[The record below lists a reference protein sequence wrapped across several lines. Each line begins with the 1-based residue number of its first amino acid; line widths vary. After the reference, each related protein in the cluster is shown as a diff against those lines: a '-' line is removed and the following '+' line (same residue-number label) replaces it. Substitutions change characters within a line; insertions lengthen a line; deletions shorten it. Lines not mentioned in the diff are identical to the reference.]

1 MKTKMTK
8 LFMLSGAIMLA
19 TSCGT
24 TNKSTSTEEASKP
37 QTNKEY
43 DNMDAEY
50 LTLSDAQD
58 RIIAQNNAFAVK
70 LFEKTAK
77 MQSTVI
83 SPVSV
88 SYLMTMLANGANG
101 QTKTDIM
108 KALQLTDNDLDEMN
122 ALYRMMIQRCGS
134 LDKETT
140 LRIANYFAM
149 NKDVELKDAYAN
161 NMKAIYNA
169 GIESLD
175 FTSPKTT
182 AHINNWCKKNTN
194 GMIPS
199 IINNVDANAS
209 AYIMNA
215 IFFNGTWADKF
226 NKSNTKNENFKGY
239 TRDITM
245 VPMMHKSDKLLYWAN
260 DMYAAVRIP
269 YGNGSYTMTVML
281 PNEGKSIDE
290 MLKSMENADFTAW
303 RQDAEQCIVD
313 LKLPRFTTEADVTLN
328 NIISELGAANI
339 FSSKADFTNIANTNM
354 FVSQMFQKAKIE
366 VSEEGTK
373 AAAVTAGVMMMSALP
388 NSQPRLVEF
397 HADHPFVYIITERH
411 TGAIFFIGQYTGDN
425 L

>member
-88 SYLMTMLANGANG
+88 SYLMAMLANGANG

-122 ALYRMMIQRCGS
+122 ALYRMMIQRRGS

-373 AAAVTAGVMMMSALP
+373 AAAVTAAIMTMSALP
-388 NSQPRLVEF
+388 TEEPKHVTF
-397 HADHPFVYIITERH
+397 HANRPFVYMITEAN
-411 TGAIFFIGQYTGDN
+411 TNAIFFMGQFTGK
-425 L
+425 

>member
-88 SYLMTMLANGANG
+88 SYLMAMLANGANG

-108 KALQLTDNDLDEMN
+108 KALQLTDNDLDEMD

-161 NMKAIYNA
+161 NMKTIFNA

-182 AHINNWCKKNTN
+182 AHINNWYKKNTN

-199 IINNVDANAS
+199 IINNVDANAT

-339 FSSKADFTNIANTNM
+339 FSSKADFKNIANTNM

-373 AAAVTAGVMMMSALP
+373 AAAVTAAIMTMSALP
-388 NSQPRLVEF
+388 TEEPKHVTF
-397 HADHPFVYIITERH
+397 HANRPFVYMITEAN
-411 TGAIFFIGQYTGDN
+411 TNAIFFMGQFTGK
-425 L
+425 

>member
-1 MKTKMTK
+1 
-8 LFMLSGAIMLA
+8 MLA

-58 RIIAQNNAFAVK
+58 RIIAQNNAFAIK

-88 SYLMTMLANGANG
+88 SYLMAMLANGANG

-122 ALYRMMIQRCGS
+122 ALYRMMIQRSGS

-226 NKSNTKNENFKGY
+226 NKSNTKNEIFKGY

-339 FSSKADFTNIANTNM
+339 FSSKADFKNIANTNM

-373 AAAVTAGVMMMSALP
+373 AAAVTAAIMTMSALP
-388 NSQPRLVEF
+388 TEEPKHVTF
-397 HADHPFVYIITERH
+397 HANRPFVYMITEAN
-411 TGAIFFIGQYTGDN
+411 TNAIFFMGQFTGK
-425 L
+425 

>member
-88 SYLMTMLANGANG
+88 SYLMAMLANGANG

-149 NKDVELKDAYAN
+149 NKDVELKDAYTN
-161 NMKAIYNA
+161 NMRAIYNA

-199 IINNVDANAS
+199 IINNVDANAT

-339 FSSKADFTNIANTNM
+339 FSSKADFKNIANTNM

-373 AAAVTAGVMMMSALP
+373 AAAVTAAIMTMSALP
-388 NSQPRLVEF
+388 TEEPKHVTF
-397 HADHPFVYIITERH
+397 HANRPFVYMITEAN
-411 TGAIFFIGQYTGDN
+411 TNAIFFMGQFTGK
-425 L
+425 

>member
-24 TNKSTSTEEASKP
+24 TNKSTSTKEASKP

-88 SYLMTMLANGANG
+88 SYLMAMLANGANG

-199 IINNVDANAS
+199 IINNVDANAT

-226 NKSNTKNENFKGY
+226 SKSNTKNENFKGY

-260 DMYAAVRIP
+260 DIYAAVRIP

-373 AAAVTAGVMMMSALP
+373 AAAVTAAIMTMSALP
-388 NSQPRLVEF
+388 TEEPKHVTF
-397 HADHPFVYIITERH
+397 HANRPFVYMITEAN
-411 TGAIFFIGQYTGDN
+411 TNAIFFMGQFTGK
-425 L
+425 

>member
-1 MKTKMTK
+1 
-8 LFMLSGAIMLA
+8 MLA

-88 SYLMTMLANGANG
+88 SYLMAMLANGANG

-108 KALQLTDNDLDEMN
+108 KALQLTDNDLDEMD

-161 NMKAIYNA
+161 NMKTIFNA

-199 IINNVDANAS
+199 IINNVDANAT

-339 FSSKADFTNIANTNM
+339 FSSKADFKNIANTNM

-373 AAAVTAGVMMMSALP
+373 AAAVTAAIMTMSALP
-388 NSQPRLVEF
+388 TEEPKHVTF
-397 HADHPFVYIITERH
+397 HANRPFVYMITEAN
-411 TGAIFFIGQYTGDN
+411 TNAIFFMGQFTGK
-425 L
+425 

>member
-58 RIIAQNNAFAVK
+58 RIIAQNNAFAIK

-88 SYLMTMLANGANG
+88 SYLMAMLANGANG

-108 KALQLTDNDLDEMN
+108 KALQLTDNNLYEMN

-339 FSSKADFTNIANTNM
+339 FSSKADFKNIANTNM

-373 AAAVTAGVMMMSALP
+373 AAAVTAAIMTMSALP
-388 NSQPRLVEF
+388 TEEPKHVTF
-397 HADHPFVYIITERH
+397 HANRPFVYMITEAN
-411 TGAIFFIGQYTGDN
+411 TNAIFFMGQFTGK
-425 L
+425 

>member
-88 SYLMTMLANGANG
+88 SYLMAMLANGAND

-149 NKDVELKDAYAN
+149 NKDIELKDAYAN

-199 IINNVDANAS
+199 IINNVDANAT

-239 TRDITM
+239 TRDIIM

-260 DMYAAVRIP
+260 DIYAAVRIP

-373 AAAVTAGVMMMSALP
+373 AAAVTAAIMTMSALP
-388 NSQPRLVEF
+388 TEEPKHVTF
-397 HADHPFVYIITERH
+397 HANRPFVYMITEAN
-411 TGAIFFIGQYTGDN
+411 TNAIFFMGQFTGK
-425 L
+425 

>member
-88 SYLMTMLANGANG
+88 SYLMAMLANGANG

-149 NKDVELKDAYAN
+149 NKDVELKDAYTN

-199 IINNVDANAS
+199 IINNVDANAT

-290 MLKSMENADFTAW
+290 MLKSMENADLTAW

-328 NIISELGAANI
+328 NVISELGAANI
-339 FSSKADFTNIANTNM
+339 FNSNADFTNIAKTNM
-354 FVSQMFQKAKIE
+354 FVSEMFQKAKIE

-373 AAAVTAGVMMMSALP
+373 AAAVTAAIMTMSALP
-388 NSQPRLVEF
+388 TEEPKHVTF
-397 HADHPFVYIITERH
+397 HANRPFVYMITEAN
-411 TGAIFFIGQYTGDN
+411 TNAIFFMGQYTGKE
-425 L
+425 

>member
-88 SYLMTMLANGANG
+88 SYLMAMLANGANG

-149 NKDVELKDAYAN
+149 NKDVELKNAYAN

-239 TRDITM
+239 TRDILM

-260 DMYAAVRIP
+260 NMYAAVRIP

-354 FVSQMFQKAKIE
+354 FVSKMFQKAKIE

-373 AAAVTAGVMMMSALP
+373 AAAVTAAIMTMSALP
-388 NSQPRLVEF
+388 TEEPKHVTF
-397 HADHPFVYIITERH
+397 HANRPFVYMITEAN
-411 TGAIFFIGQYTGDN
+411 TNAIFFMGQFTGK
-425 L
+425 

>member
-1 MKTKMTK
+1 MKREMTK
-8 LFMLSGAIMLA
+8 LLMLSGTIMLA
-19 TSCGT
+19 TSCST
-24 TNKSTSTEEASKP
+24 ANKSVSSEEASRP

-43 DNMDAEY
+43 ENMDAEY
-50 LTLSDAQD
+50 LTLTDAQD
-58 RIIAQNNAFAVK
+58 SIIAKNNTFAVK

-83 SPVSV
+83 SPISV
-88 SYLMTMLANGANG
+88 SYLMAMLANGANG
-101 QTKTDIM
+101 QTKADIM
-108 KALQLTDNDLDEMN
+108 KALQLEEKDLDEMN
-122 ALYRMMIQRCGS
+122 ALYKMMIQRCGNT
-134 LDKETT
+134 DKGTT
-140 LRIANYFAM
+140 LNIANYFAM
-149 NKDVELKDAYAN
+149 NKEVNLEGAYAN
-161 NMKAIYNA
+161 KMKNIYNA

-175 FTSPKTT
+175 FTSSKTT

-199 IINNVDANAS
+199 IIDKVDANAS

-226 NKSNTKNENFKGY
+226 SKSQTKNENFRGY

-245 VPMMHKSDKLLYWAN
+245 VPMMHKSDKLLYWGN
-260 DMYAAVRIP
+260 DMYTAVRIP
-269 YGNGSYTMTVML
+269 YSNSSYTMTVML
-281 PNEGKSIDE
+281 PNEGVSIDE
-290 MLKSMENADFTAW
+290 MLKTMENADLTAW

-339 FSSKADFTNIANTNM
+339 FNSNADFTNIAKSNM

-373 AAAVTAGVMMMSALP
+373 AAAVTAAIMTMSALP
-388 NSQPRLVEF
+388 TEEPKHVTF
-397 HADHPFVYIITERH
+397 HANRPFVYMITEAN
-411 TGAIFFIGQYTGDN
+411 TNAIFFMGQYTGKE
-425 L
+425 

>member
-1 MKTKMTK
+1 
-8 LFMLSGAIMLA
+8 MLA
-19 TSCGT
+19 TSCST
-24 TNKSTSTEEASKP
+24 VNKSVSSEEASRP

-43 DNMDAEY
+43 ENMDAEY
-50 LTLSDAQD
+50 LTLTDAQD
-58 RIIAQNNAFAVK
+58 SIIAKNNTFAVK

-83 SPVSV
+83 SPISV
-88 SYLMTMLANGANG
+88 SYLMAMLANGANG
-101 QTKTDIM
+101 QTKADIM
-108 KALQLTDNDLDEMN
+108 KALQLEEKDLDEMN
-122 ALYRMMIQRCGS
+122 ALYKMMIQRCGNTG
-134 LDKETT
+134 KGTT
-140 LRIANYFAM
+140 LNIANYFAM
-149 NKDVELKDAYAN
+149 NKEVNLEDAYAN
-161 NMKAIYNA
+161 KMKNIYNA

-175 FTSPKTT
+175 FTSSKTT

-199 IINNVDANAS
+199 IIDKVDANAS

-226 NKSNTKNENFKGY
+226 SKSQTKNENFRGY

-245 VPMMHKSDKLLYWAN
+245 VPMMHKSDKLLYWGN
-260 DMYAAVRIP
+260 DMYTAVRIP
-269 YGNGSYTMTVML
+269 YSNSSYTMTVML
-281 PNEGKSIDE
+281 PNEGVSIDE
-290 MLKSMENADFTAW
+290 MLKTMENADLTAW

-339 FSSKADFTNIANTNM
+339 FNSNADFTNIAKSNM

-373 AAAVTAGVMMMSALP
+373 AAAVTAAIMTMSALP
-388 NSQPRLVEF
+388 TEEPKHVTF
-397 HADHPFVYIITERH
+397 HANRPFVYMITEAN
-411 TGAIFFIGQYTGDN
+411 TNAIFFMGQYTGKE
-425 L
+425 

>member
-58 RIIAQNNAFAVK
+58 RIIAQNNAFAIK

-88 SYLMTMLANGANG
+88 SYLMAMLANGANG

-122 ALYRMMIQRCGS
+122 ALYRMMIQRRGS

-373 AAAVTAGVMMMSALP
+373 AAAVTAAIMTMSALP
-388 NSQPRLVEF
+388 TEEPKHVTF
-397 HADHPFVYIITERH
+397 HANRPFVYMITEAN
-411 TGAIFFIGQYTGDN
+411 TNAIFFMGQFTGK
-425 L
+425 

>member
-1 MKTKMTK
+1 MKREMTK
-8 LFMLSGAIMLA
+8 LLMLSGTIMLA
-19 TSCGT
+19 TSCST
-24 TNKSTSTEEASKP
+24 ANKSVSSEEASRP

-43 DNMDAEY
+43 ENMDAEY
-50 LTLSDAQD
+50 LTLTDAQD
-58 RIIAQNNAFAVK
+58 SIIAKNNAFAVK

-88 SYLMTMLANGANG
+88 SYLMAMLANGANG
-101 QTKTDIM
+101 QTKADIM
-108 KALQLTDNDLDEMN
+108 KALQLEEKDLDEMN
-122 ALYRMMIQRCGS
+122 ALYKMMIQRCGNTG
-134 LDKETT
+134 KGTT
-140 LRIANYFAM
+140 LNIANYFAM
-149 NKDVELKDAYAN
+149 NKEVNLEGAYAN
-161 NMKAIYNA
+161 KMKNIYNA

-175 FTSPKTT
+175 FTSPKAT

-194 GMIPS
+194 GMIQS
-199 IINNVDANAS
+199 IIDKVDANAS

-226 NKSNTKNENFKGY
+226 SKSQTKNENFRGY

-245 VPMMHKSDKLLYWAN
+245 VPMMHKSDKLLYWKN

-281 PNEGKSIDE
+281 PNEGISIDE
-290 MLKSMENADFTAW
+290 MLKTMENADLTAW

-328 NIISELGAANI
+328 NVISELGAANI
-339 FSSKADFTNIANTNM
+339 FNSNADFTNIAKTNM
-354 FVSQMFQKAKIE
+354 FVSEMFQKAKIE

-373 AAAVTAGVMMMSALP
+373 AAAVTATIMTMSALP
-388 NSQPRLVEF
+388 TEEPKHVTF
-397 HADHPFVYIITERH
+397 HANRPFVYMITEAN
-411 TGAIFFIGQYTGDN
+411 TNAIFFMGQYTGKE
-425 L
+425 

>member
-58 RIIAQNNAFAVK
+58 RIIAQNNAFAIK

-83 SPVSV
+83 SSVSV
-88 SYLMTMLANGANG
+88 SYLMAMLANGANG

-149 NKDVELKDAYAN
+149 NKDVELKNAYAN

-239 TRDITM
+239 TRDILM

-260 DMYAAVRIP
+260 DIYAAVRIP

-373 AAAVTAGVMMMSALP
+373 AAAVTAAIMTMSALP
-388 NSQPRLVEF
+388 TEEPKHVTF
-397 HADHPFVYIITERH
+397 HANRPFVYMITEAN
-411 TGAIFFIGQYTGDN
+411 TNAIFFMGQFTGK
-425 L
+425 

>member
-8 LFMLSGAIMLA
+8 LLMLSGTIMLA
-19 TSCGT
+19 TSCST
-24 TNKSTSTEEASKP
+24 VNKSVSSEEASSP

-43 DNMDAEY
+43 ENMDAEY
-50 LTLSDAQD
+50 LTLTDAQD
-58 RIIAQNNAFAVK
+58 SIIAKNNTFAVK

-88 SYLMTMLANGANG
+88 SYLMAMLANGANG
-101 QTKTDIM
+101 QTKADIM
-108 KALQLTDNDLDEMN
+108 KALQLEEKDLDEMN
-122 ALYRMMIQRCGS
+122 ALYKMMIQRCGNT
-134 LDKETT
+134 DKGTT
-140 LRIANYFAM
+140 LNIANYFAM
-149 NKDVELKDAYAN
+149 NKEVNLEDAYAN
-161 NMKAIYNA
+161 KMKNIYNA

-175 FTSPKTT
+175 FTSQKTT

-199 IINNVDANAS
+199 IIDKVDANAS

-226 NKSNTKNENFKGY
+226 SKSQTKNENFRGY

-245 VPMMHKSDKLLYWAN
+245 VPMMHKSDKLLYWKN

-281 PNEGKSIDE
+281 PNEGISIDE
-290 MLKSMENADFTAW
+290 MLKTMENADLTAW

-313 LKLPRFTTEADVTLN
+313 LKLPRFTTETDVTLN

-339 FSSKADFTNIANTNM
+339 FNSNADFTNIAKTNM
-354 FVSQMFQKAKIE
+354 FVSEMFQKAKIE

-373 AAAVTAGVMMMSALP
+373 AAAVTAAIMTMSALP
-388 NSQPRLVEF
+388 TEEPKHVTF
-397 HADHPFVYIITERH
+397 HANRPFVYMITEAN
-411 TGAIFFIGQYTGDN
+411 TNAIFFMGQYTGKE
-425 L
+425 

>member
-88 SYLMTMLANGANG
+88 SYLMAMLANGANG

-122 ALYRMMIQRCGS
+122 ALYRMMIQRCRS

-149 NKDVELKDAYAN
+149 NKDVELKDVYAN

-260 DMYAAVRIP
+260 DIYAAVRIP

-339 FSSKADFTNIANTNM
+339 FSSKADFKNIANTNM

-373 AAAVTAGVMMMSALP
+373 AAAVTAAIMTMSALP
-388 NSQPRLVEF
+388 TEEPKHVTF
-397 HADHPFVYIITERH
+397 HANRPFVYMITEAN
-411 TGAIFFIGQYTGDN
+411 TNAIFFMGQFTGK
-425 L
+425 

>member
-88 SYLMTMLANGANG
+88 SYLMAMLANGANG
-101 QTKTDIM
+101 QTRTDIM

-122 ALYRMMIQRCGS
+122 ALYQMMIQRCGS

-149 NKDVELKDAYAN
+149 NKDVELKDVYAN

-373 AAAVTAGVMMMSALP
+373 AAAVTAAIMTMSALP
-388 NSQPRLVEF
+388 TEEPKHVTF
-397 HADHPFVYIITERH
+397 HANRPFVYMITEAN
-411 TGAIFFIGQYTGDN
+411 TNAIFFMGQFTGK
-425 L
+425 

>member
-88 SYLMTMLANGANG
+88 SYLMAMLANGANG

-149 NKDVELKDAYAN
+149 NKDIELKDAYAN

-373 AAAVTAGVMMMSALP
+373 AAAVTAAIMTMSALP
-388 NSQPRLVEF
+388 TEEPKHVTF
-397 HADHPFVYIITERH
+397 HANRPFVYMITEAN
-411 TGAIFFIGQYTGDN
+411 TNAIFFMGQFTGK
-425 L
+425 

>member
-1 MKTKMTK
+1 MKREMTK
-8 LFMLSGAIMLA
+8 LLMLSGTIMLA
-19 TSCGT
+19 TSCST
-24 TNKSTSTEEASKP
+24 VNKSVSSEEASRP

-43 DNMDAEY
+43 ENMDAEY
-50 LTLSDAQD
+50 LTLTDAQD
-58 RIIAQNNAFAVK
+58 SIIAKNNTFAVK

-83 SPVSV
+83 SPISV
-88 SYLMTMLANGANG
+88 SYLMAMLANGANG
-101 QTKTDIM
+101 QTKADIM
-108 KALQLTDNDLDEMN
+108 KALQLEEKDLDEMN
-122 ALYRMMIQRCGS
+122 ALYKMMIQRCGNTG
-134 LDKETT
+134 KGTT
-140 LRIANYFAM
+140 LNIANYFAM
-149 NKDVELKDAYAN
+149 NKEVNLEDAYAN
-161 NMKAIYNA
+161 KMKNIYNA

-175 FTSPKTT
+175 FTSSKTT

-199 IINNVDANAS
+199 IIDKVDANAS

-226 NKSNTKNENFKGY
+226 SKSQTKNENFRGY

-245 VPMMHKSDKLLYWAN
+245 VPMMHKSDKLLYWGN
-260 DMYAAVRIP
+260 DMYTAVRIP
-269 YGNGSYTMTVML
+269 YSNSSYTMTVML
-281 PNEGKSIDE
+281 PNEGVSIDE
-290 MLKSMENADFTAW
+290 MLKTMENADLTAW

-339 FSSKADFTNIANTNM
+339 FNSNADFTNIAKSNM

-373 AAAVTAGVMMMSALP
+373 AAAVTAAIMTMSALP
-388 NSQPRLVEF
+388 TEEPKHVTF
-397 HADHPFVYIITERH
+397 HANRPFVYMITEAN
-411 TGAIFFIGQYTGDN
+411 TNAIFFMGQYTGKE
-425 L
+425 

>member
-88 SYLMTMLANGANG
+88 SYLMAMLANGANG
-101 QTKTDIM
+101 QTKADIM

-161 NMKAIYNA
+161 NMKTIFNA

-373 AAAVTAGVMMMSALP
+373 AAAVTAAIMTMSALP
-388 NSQPRLVEF
+388 TEEPKHVTF
-397 HADHPFVYIITERH
+397 HANRPFVYMITEAN
-411 TGAIFFIGQYTGDN
+411 TNAIFFMGQFTGK
-425 L
+425 

>member
-58 RIIAQNNAFAVK
+58 RIIAQNNAFAIK

-88 SYLMTMLANGANG
+88 SYLMAMLANGANG

-161 NMKAIYNA
+161 NMKTIYNA

-199 IINNVDANAS
+199 IINNVDANAT

-339 FSSKADFTNIANTNM
+339 FSSKADFKNIANTNM

-373 AAAVTAGVMMMSALP
+373 AAAVTAAIMTMSALP
-388 NSQPRLVEF
+388 TEEPKHVTF
-397 HADHPFVYIITERH
+397 HANRPFVYMITEAN
-411 TGAIFFIGQYTGDN
+411 TNAIFFMGQFTGK
-425 L
+425 

>member
-58 RIIAQNNAFAVK
+58 RIIAQNNAFAIK

-88 SYLMTMLANGANG
+88 SYLMAMLANGANG

-122 ALYRMMIQRCGS
+122 ALYRMMIQRRGS

-161 NMKAIYNA
+161 NMKTIYNA

-182 AHINNWCKKNTN
+182 SHINNWCKKNTN

-373 AAAVTAGVMMMSALP
+373 AAAVTAAIMTMSALP
-388 NSQPRLVEF
+388 TEEPKHVTF
-397 HADHPFVYIITERH
+397 HANRPFVYMITEAN
-411 TGAIFFIGQYTGDN
+411 TNAIFFMGQFTGK
-425 L
+425 

>member
-1 MKTKMTK
+1 MKREMTK
-8 LFMLSGAIMLA
+8 LLMLSGTIMLA
-19 TSCGT
+19 TSCST
-24 TNKSTSTEEASKP
+24 ANKSVSSEEASRP

-43 DNMDAEY
+43 ENMDAEY
-50 LTLSDAQD
+50 LTLTDAQD
-58 RIIAQNNAFAVK
+58 SIIAKNNAFAVK

-88 SYLMTMLANGANG
+88 SYLMAMLANGANG
-101 QTKTDIM
+101 QTKADIM
-108 KALQLTDNDLDEMN
+108 KALQLEEKDLDDMN
-122 ALYRMMIQRCGS
+122 ALYKMMIQRCGNTG
-134 LDKETT
+134 KGTT
-140 LRIANYFAM
+140 LNIANYFAM
-149 NKDVELKDAYAN
+149 NKEVNLEDAYAN
-161 NMKAIYNA
+161 KMKNIYNA

-175 FTSPKTT
+175 FTSSKTT

-199 IINNVDANAS
+199 IIDKVDANAS

-226 NKSNTKNENFKGY
+226 SKSQTKNENFRGY

-245 VPMMHKSDKLLYWAN
+245 VPMMHKSDKLLYWGN
-260 DMYAAVRIP
+260 DMYTAVRIP
-269 YGNGSYTMTVML
+269 YSNSSYTMTVML
-281 PNEGKSIDE
+281 PNEGVSIDE
-290 MLKSMENADFTAW
+290 MLKTMEDADLTAW

-339 FSSKADFTNIANTNM
+339 FNSNADFTNIAKSNM

-373 AAAVTAGVMMMSALP
+373 AAAVTAAIMTMSALP
-388 NSQPRLVEF
+388 TEEPKHVTF
-397 HADHPFVYIITERH
+397 HANRPFVYMITEAN
-411 TGAIFFIGQYTGDN
+411 TNAIFFMGQYTGKE
-425 L
+425 

>member
-1 MKTKMTK
+1 
-8 LFMLSGAIMLA
+8 MLA
-19 TSCGT
+19 TSCST
-24 TNKSTSTEEASKP
+24 VNKSVSSEEASRP

-43 DNMDAEY
+43 ENMDAEY
-50 LTLSDAQD
+50 LTLTDAQD
-58 RIIAQNNAFAVK
+58 SIIAKNNTFAVK

-83 SPVSV
+83 SPISV
-88 SYLMTMLANGANG
+88 SYLMAMLANGANG
-101 QTKTDIM
+101 QTKADIM
-108 KALQLTDNDLDEMN
+108 KGLQLEEKDLDEMN
-122 ALYRMMIQRCGS
+122 ALYKMMIQRCGNTG
-134 LDKETT
+134 KGTT
-140 LRIANYFAM
+140 LNIANYFAM
-149 NKDVELKDAYAN
+149 NKEVKLEDAYAN
-161 NMKAIYNA
+161 KMKNIYNA

-175 FTSPKTT
+175 FTSSKTT

-199 IINNVDANAS
+199 IIDKVDANAS

-226 NKSNTKNENFKGY
+226 SKSQTKNENFRGY

-245 VPMMHKSDKLLYWAN
+245 VPMMHKSDKLLYWGN
-260 DMYAAVRIP
+260 DMYTAVRIP
-269 YGNGSYTMTVML
+269 YSNSSYTMTVML
-281 PNEGKSIDE
+281 PNEGVSIDE
-290 MLKSMENADFTAW
+290 MLKTMENADLTAW

-339 FSSKADFTNIANTNM
+339 FNSNADFTNIAKSNM

-373 AAAVTAGVMMMSALP
+373 AAAVTAAIMTMSALP
-388 NSQPRLVEF
+388 TEEPKHVTF
-397 HADHPFVYIITERH
+397 HANRPFVYMITEAN
-411 TGAIFFIGQYTGDN
+411 TNAIFFMGQYTGKE
-425 L
+425 

>member
-88 SYLMTMLANGANG
+88 SYLMAMLANGANG

-108 KALQLTDNDLDEMN
+108 KALQLTDNDLDEMD

-161 NMKAIYNA
+161 NMKTIFNA

-199 IINNVDANAS
+199 IINNVDANAT

-373 AAAVTAGVMMMSALP
+373 AAAVTAAIMTMSALP
-388 NSQPRLVEF
+388 TEEPKHVTF
-397 HADHPFVYIITERH
+397 HANRPFVYMITEAN
-411 TGAIFFIGQYTGDN
+411 TNAIFFMGQFTGK
-425 L
+425 

>member
-1 MKTKMTK
+1 
-8 LFMLSGAIMLA
+8 MLA

-58 RIIAQNNAFAVK
+58 RIIAQNNAFAIK

-88 SYLMTMLANGANG
+88 SYLMAMLANGANG

-122 ALYRMMIQRCGS
+122 ALYRMMIQRRGS

-339 FSSKADFTNIANTNM
+339 FSSKADFKNIANTNM
-354 FVSQMFQKAKIE
+354 FVSKMFQKAKIE

-373 AAAVTAGVMMMSALP
+373 AAAVTAAIMTMSALP
-388 NSQPRLVEF
+388 TEEPKHVTF
-397 HADHPFVYIITERH
+397 HANRPFVYMITEAN
-411 TGAIFFIGQYTGDN
+411 TNAIFFMGQFTGK
-425 L
+425 

>member
-1 MKTKMTK
+1 MKRKMTK
-8 LFMLSGAIMLA
+8 LLMLSGTIMLA
-19 TSCGT
+19 TSCST
-24 TNKSTSTEEASKP
+24 ANKSVSSEEASRP

-43 DNMDAEY
+43 ENMDAEY
-50 LTLSDAQD
+50 LTLTDAQD
-58 RIIAQNNAFAVK
+58 SIIAKNNAFAVK

-88 SYLMTMLANGANG
+88 SYLMAMLANGANG
-101 QTKTDIM
+101 QTKADIM
-108 KALQLTDNDLDEMN
+108 KALQLEEKDLDDMN
-122 ALYRMMIQRCGS
+122 ALYKMMIQRCGNTG
-134 LDKETT
+134 KGTT
-140 LRIANYFAM
+140 LNIANYFAM
-149 NKDVELKDAYAN
+149 NKEVKLEDAYAN
-161 NMKAIYNA
+161 KMKNIYNA

-175 FTSPKTT
+175 FTSSKTT

-199 IINNVDANAS
+199 IIDKVDASAS

-226 NKSNTKNENFKGY
+226 SKSQTKNENFRGY

-245 VPMMHKSDKLLYWAN
+245 VPMMHKSDKLLYWKN

-281 PNEGKSIDE
+281 PNEGISIDE
-290 MLKSMENADFTAW
+290 MLKTMENADLTAW
-303 RQDAEQCIVD
+303 TQDAEQCIVD

-328 NIISELGAANI
+328 NVISELGAANI
-339 FSSKADFTNIANTNM
+339 FNSNADFTNIAKTNM
-354 FVSQMFQKAKIE
+354 FVSEMFQKAKIE

-373 AAAVTAGVMMMSALP
+373 AAAVTAAIMTMSALP
-388 NSQPRLVEF
+388 TEEPKHVTF
-397 HADHPFVYIITERH
+397 HANRPFVYMITEAN
-411 TGAIFFIGQYTGDN
+411 TNAIFFMGQYTGKE
-425 L
+425 

>member
-58 RIIAQNNAFAVK
+58 RIIAQNNAFAIK

-88 SYLMTMLANGANG
+88 SYLMAMLANGANG

-122 ALYRMMIQRCGS
+122 ALYRMMIQRRGS

-339 FSSKADFTNIANTNM
+339 FSSKADFKNIANTNM
-354 FVSQMFQKAKIE
+354 FVSKMFQKAKIE

-373 AAAVTAGVMMMSALP
+373 AAAVTAAIMTMSALP
-388 NSQPRLVEF
+388 TEEPKHVTF
-397 HADHPFVYIITERH
+397 HANRPFVYMITEAN
-411 TGAIFFIGQYTGDN
+411 TNAIFFMGQFTGK
-425 L
+425 

>member
-88 SYLMTMLANGANG
+88 SYLMAMLANGANG
-101 QTKTDIM
+101 QTKVDIM
-108 KALQLTDNDLDEMN
+108 KALQLSENDLNDMN
-122 ALYRMMIQRCGS
+122 ALYQMMIQRCGS

-149 NKDVELKDAYAN
+149 NKDIELKNAYAN

-199 IINNVDANAS
+199 IINNVDANAT

-339 FSSKADFTNIANTNM
+339 FSSKADFKNIANTNM

-373 AAAVTAGVMMMSALP
+373 AAAVTAAIMTMSALP
-388 NSQPRLVEF
+388 TEEPKHVTF
-397 HADHPFVYIITERH
+397 HANRPFVYMITEAN
-411 TGAIFFIGQYTGDN
+411 TNAIFFMGQFTGK
-425 L
+425 

>member
-88 SYLMTMLANGANG
+88 SYLMAMLANGANG

-373 AAAVTAGVMMMSALP
+373 AAAVTAAIMTMSALP
-388 NSQPRLVEF
+388 TEEPKHVTF
-397 HADHPFVYIITERH
+397 HANRPFVYMITEAN
-411 TGAIFFIGQYTGDN
+411 TNAIFFMGQFTGK
-425 L
+425 

>member
-1 MKTKMTK
+1 MKREMTK
-8 LFMLSGAIMLA
+8 LLMLSGTIMLA
-19 TSCGT
+19 TSCST
-24 TNKSTSTEEASKP
+24 ANKSVSSEEASRP

-43 DNMDAEY
+43 ENMDAEY
-50 LTLSDAQD
+50 LTLTDAQD
-58 RIIAQNNAFAVK
+58 SIIAKNNTFAVK

-83 SPVSV
+83 SPISV
-88 SYLMTMLANGANG
+88 SYLMAMLANGANG
-101 QTKTDIM
+101 QTKADIM
-108 KALQLTDNDLDEMN
+108 KALQLEEKDLDEMN
-122 ALYRMMIQRCGS
+122 ALYKMMIQRCGNT
-134 LDKETT
+134 DKGTT
-140 LRIANYFAM
+140 LNIANYFAM
-149 NKDVELKDAYAN
+149 NKEVKLEDAYTN
-161 NMKAIYNA
+161 KMKNIYNA

-175 FTSPKTT
+175 FTSQKTT

-199 IINNVDANAS
+199 IIDKVDANAS

-226 NKSNTKNENFKGY
+226 SKSQTKNENFRGY

-245 VPMMHKSDKLLYWAN
+245 VPMMHKSDKLLYWGN
-260 DMYAAVRIP
+260 DMYTAVRIP
-269 YGNGSYTMTVML
+269 YSNSSYTMTVML
-281 PNEGKSIDE
+281 PNEGVSIDE
-290 MLKSMENADFTAW
+290 MLKTMEDADLTAW

-339 FSSKADFTNIANTNM
+339 FNSNADFTNIAKSNM

-373 AAAVTAGVMMMSALP
+373 AAAVTAAIMTMSALP
-388 NSQPRLVEF
+388 TEEPKHVTF
-397 HADHPFVYIITERH
+397 HANRPFVYMITEAN
-411 TGAIFFIGQYTGDN
+411 TNAIFFMGQYTGKE
-425 L
+425 

>member
-37 QTNKEY
+37 QTNNEY
-43 DNMDAEY
+43 DNMDAGY

-88 SYLMTMLANGANG
+88 SYLMAMLANGANG

-108 KALQLTDNDLDEMN
+108 KALQLTDNDFDEMN

-161 NMKAIYNA
+161 NMKTIYNA

-199 IINNVDANAS
+199 IINNVDANAT

-260 DMYAAVRIP
+260 DIYAAVRIP

-290 MLKSMENADFTAW
+290 MLKSMEDADFTAW

-339 FSSKADFTNIANTNM
+339 FSSKADFKNIANTNM

-373 AAAVTAGVMMMSALP
+373 AAAVTAAIMTMSALP
-388 NSQPRLVEF
+388 TEEPKHVTF
-397 HADHPFVYIITERH
+397 HANRPFVYMITEAN
-411 TGAIFFIGQYTGDN
+411 TNAIFFMGQFTGK
-425 L
+425 

>member
-1 MKTKMTK
+1 
-8 LFMLSGAIMLA
+8 MLA

-88 SYLMTMLANGANG
+88 SYLMAMLANGANG

-149 NKDVELKDAYAN
+149 NKDIELKDAYTN
-161 NMKAIYNA
+161 NMRAIYNA

-199 IINNVDANAS
+199 IIDKVDASAS

-226 NKSNTKNENFKGY
+226 SKSQTKNENFRGY

-245 VPMMHKSDKLLYWAN
+245 VPMMHKSDKLLYWKN

-281 PNEGKSIDE
+281 PNEGISIDE
-290 MLKSMENADFTAW
+290 MLKTMENADLTAW

-339 FSSKADFTNIANTNM
+339 FNSNADFTNIAKTNI
-354 FVSQMFQKAKIE
+354 FVSEMFQKAKIE

-373 AAAVTAGVMMMSALP
+373 AAAVTAAIMTMSALP
-388 NSQPRLVEF
+388 TEEPKHVTF
-397 HADHPFVYIITERH
+397 HANRPFVYMITEAN
-411 TGAIFFIGQYTGDN
+411 TNAIFFMGQYTGKE
-425 L
+425 

>member
-1 MKTKMTK
+1 MKREMTK
-8 LFMLSGAIMLA
+8 LLMLSGTIMLA
-19 TSCGT
+19 TSCST
-24 TNKSTSTEEASKP
+24 ANKSVSSEEASSP

-43 DNMDAEY
+43 ENMDAEY
-50 LTLSDAQD
+50 LTLTDAQD
-58 RIIAQNNAFAVK
+58 SIIAKNNTFAVK

-88 SYLMTMLANGANG
+88 SYLMAMLANGANG
-101 QTKTDIM
+101 QTKADIM
-108 KALQLTDNDLDEMN
+108 KALQLEEKDLDEMN
-122 ALYRMMIQRCGS
+122 ALYKMMIQRCGNTG
-134 LDKETT
+134 KGTT
-140 LRIANYFAM
+140 LNIANYFAM
-149 NKDVELKDAYAN
+149 NKEVNLEDAYAN
-161 NMKAIYNA
+161 KMKNIYNA

-175 FTSPKTT
+175 FTSSKTT

-199 IINNVDANAS
+199 IIDKVDANAS

-226 NKSNTKNENFKGY
+226 SKSQTKNENFRGY

-245 VPMMHKSDKLLYWAN
+245 VPMMHKSDKLLYWKN

-281 PNEGKSIDE
+281 PNEGVSIDE
-290 MLKSMENADFTAW
+290 MLKTMENADLTAW

-313 LKLPRFTTEADVTLN
+313 LKLPRFTTETDVTLN

-339 FSSKADFTNIANTNM
+339 FNSNADFTNIAKSNM

-373 AAAVTAGVMMMSALP
+373 AAAVTAAIMTMSALP
-388 NSQPRLVEF
+388 TEEPKHVTF
-397 HADHPFVYIITERH
+397 HANRPFVYMITEAN
-411 TGAIFFIGQYTGDN
+411 TNAIFFMGQYTGKE
-425 L
+425 

>member
-88 SYLMTMLANGANG
+88 SYLMAMLANGANG

-149 NKDVELKDAYAN
+149 NKDVELKNAYAN

-175 FTSPKTT
+175 FTSPKAT

-290 MLKSMENADFTAW
+290 MLKSMKNADFTAW

-373 AAAVTAGVMMMSALP
+373 AAAVTAAIMTMSALP
-388 NSQPRLVEF
+388 TEEPKHVTF
-397 HADHPFVYIITERH
+397 HANRPFVYMITEAN
-411 TGAIFFIGQYTGDN
+411 TNAIFFMGQFTGK
-425 L
+425 